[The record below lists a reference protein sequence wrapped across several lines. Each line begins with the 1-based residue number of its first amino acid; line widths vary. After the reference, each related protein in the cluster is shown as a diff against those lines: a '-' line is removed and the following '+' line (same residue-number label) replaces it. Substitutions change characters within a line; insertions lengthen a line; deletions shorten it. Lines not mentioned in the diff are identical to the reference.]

1 MKSNKSIDGL
11 ATRRAKKSGA
21 KVSATNKPTNSKTT
35 VKKTATTTRVSLS
48 GTKKPA
54 TRPSSKSTTKK
65 VIKPT
70 VVSVESTT
78 KPTEKPTKTTEEEP
92 KKTLTHEEAVADFL
106 KPVQAFDFDSDTGE
120 LKASEEPIKKEDYSM
135 AKEESTDK
143 TQKPK
148 KEKKKPSKAR
158 RIITTILLLIV
169 LAIIGVVCWA
179 VFWGND
185 IIAKITGGQGNVFD
199 LIKFIEPTYDPL
211 KTDANGRTN
220 ILAFGTSGYDMSG
233 DEGNGVHAGAQ
244 LTDSIMAISL
254 NQETGD
260 IAMLSLPRDL
270 KASPT
275 CTRTGKINEVY
286 WCNGGGFDISTD
298 QEREA
303 AQALMDEVGSILGI
317 DFQYFAHLNWGSL
330 ISIVDTLGGIN
341 ITLDEDIDDDW
352 WTGAVY
358 EAGVTYTLNGEE
370 ALGLARARH
379 GTAGGDFTRGA
390 SQQKILIGI
399 KDKILEKSLSITD
412 ILSLATTLGDNFRS
426 NFSIDEIKSAAH
438 LTFDFDFDSMR
449 QISLWPDYMT
459 TGSVDEISYVLP
471 RAGIGNYSVVQEY
484 VAEQTSNDPRVYEHP
499 TIAIYNA
506 SGVAG
511 AAATESTKL
520 EEAGYTIS
528 AVDNAPEGLT
538 FTDDYTIYYGGGM
551 PGTEAMVSKQYPG
564 VKFKSMSELPEGIP
578 RTYNFVIVLGP
589 TPAPEETTEPSTE
602 QPQE

>member
-11 ATRRAKKSGA
+11 ATRGAKKSSA
-21 KVSATNKPTNSKTT
+21 KVSATNNKSIN
-35 VKKTATTTRVSLS
+35 VKTA
-48 GTKKPA
+48 TKKPA
-54 TRPSSKSTTKK
+54 TTRA
-65 VIKPT
+65 T
-70 VVSVESTT
+70 VKTSTT
-78 KPTEKPTKTTEEEP
+78 KPVVKTTVTKPVAKKAVKNTTTTTKPVAKSIDVKEEP

-106 KPVQAFDFDSDTGE
+106 KPVQAFDFDSETGE
-120 LKASEEPIKKEDYSM
+120 LKVSEEPIKKEDHSM
-135 AKEESTDK
+135 SNEEKSEMK
-143 TQKPK
+143 VKAK

-158 RIITTILLLIV
+158 RIITTIILLIV
-169 LAIIGVVCWA
+169 LAMIGVVCWA

-199 LIKFIEPTYDPL
+199 LIKFVEPTYDPL

-220 ILAFGTSGYDMSG
+220 ILAFGTSGFDMSG
-233 DEGNGVHAGAQ
+233 DEGDGVHAGAQ

-286 WCNGGGFDISTD
+286 WCNGGGYDISTD

-303 AQALMDEVGSILGI
+303 AQALMDEVGGILGI

-330 ISIVDTLGGIN
+330 VSIVDTLGGIT

-358 EAGVTYTLNGEE
+358 QAGVAYTLNGEE

-438 LTFDFDFDSMR
+438 LTFDFDFESMR

-459 TGSVDEISYVLP
+459 TGTIDEISYVLP
-471 RAGIGNYSVVQEY
+471 RAGAGNYSAVQEY

-520 EEAGYTIS
+520 EEAGYTIA

-564 VKFKSMSELPEGIP
+564 VKFKSMVELPEGIP
-578 RTYNFVIVLGP
+578 RTYNFVIILGP
-589 TPAPEETTEPSTE
+589 TPAPEETTNSTE